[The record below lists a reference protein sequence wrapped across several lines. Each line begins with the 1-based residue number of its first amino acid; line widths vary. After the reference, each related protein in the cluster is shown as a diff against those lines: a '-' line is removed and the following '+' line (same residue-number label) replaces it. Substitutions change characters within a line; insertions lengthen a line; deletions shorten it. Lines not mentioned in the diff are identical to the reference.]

1 MDKNVK
7 FKKENLKLGT
17 MILMDRKYENN
28 KISMKRIYKRCI
40 ANIKGYEENESKA

>member
-7 FKKENLKLGT
+7 FKKGNLKLGT

-28 KISMKRIYKRCI
+28 K
-40 ANIKGYEENESKA
+40 NVDEEDI